1 MPTVGFEPTLLC
13 STAPRFLR
21 SGLLSITLKKNNSLK
36 SGAFDHLAT
45 LAKKGYTKANAV
57 SSQTEEQTG

>member
-1 MPTVGFEPTLLC
+1 
-13 STAPRFLR
+13 
-21 SGLLSITLKKNNSLK
+21 
-36 SGAFDHLAT
+36 LAT